1 MVSLLPFQTPPQESL
16 KKVNPSLGLL
26 KITLTGYTRPGS
38 HICQVVPVL
47 PFQVSPRSCFAL
59 FKTWIYHFSMT
70 GLLHQW
76 RQISKNR
83 GFNIYQNFTL
93 SCQMFFFIWS
103 KFIVPQIICWH
114 VIYRARVLSQ
124 AMSTYQGMDS
134 SMKLYA
140 TCLATSL
147 APKIII

>member
-26 KITLTGYTRPGS
+26 KITLTGYMRPCS

-47 PFQVSPRSCFAL
+47 PFQGSRRSCFAL
-59 FKTWIYHFSMT
+59 FKTWIYYFSMI
-70 GLLHQW
+70 GLLQQW
-76 RQISKNR
+76 RQISKNQ
-83 GFNIYQNFTL
+83 GFNTYQKFTL

-103 KFIVPQIICWH
+103 KFIVPQIICWNM
-114 VIYRARVLSQ
+114 IYRARVLSQ